1 MCMENKPTTAKV
13 GMNVKLCRTK
23 LKLTQEELAFRAGVS
38 RNMLSNIERGI
49 QSPTVETLA
58 ALADVLQ
65 IDLYKLF
72 IFED

>member
-1 MCMENKPTTAKV
+1 MCMEDKPTTAKV

-38 RNMLSNIERGI
+38 RNMLSNIERGM

>member
-1 MCMENKPTTAKV
+1 MCMRRNETSVKV
-13 GMNVKLCRTK
+13 GMNIKLCRIK
-23 LKLTQEELAFRAGVS
+23 LQLTQEELAFKAGVS

-49 QSPTVETLA
+49 QSPTVEILA
-58 ALADVLQ
+58 SIAKALN

>member
-1 MCMENKPTTAKV
+1 MSKKPTNIKV
-13 GMNVKLCRTK
+13 GMNVKLCRIK
-23 LKLTQEELAFRAGVS
+23 LKLTQEELAHRAGLS
-38 RNMLSNIERGI
+38 RSMLSNIERGI

-58 ALADVLQ
+58 AIAGVLH